1 MPGLILLSMKKVII
15 AEDIKPLLDN
25 DQSFLNRSD
34 IKIFTAATNQE
45 ALALHTTE
53 KADLIIA
60 QLDTPEM
67 NSETLSSLIR
77 NDRTLFRVSIII
89 VCSDS
94 EDDARRCLQC
104 RANTFISS
112 PIDKEILLQEMQQL
126 LYVAPRSSLRIPL
139 GIQFQLSS
147 KESPFTGYAENIS
160 ASGMLL
166 HSETLL
172 FEGEAITSSFYLPD
186 STHIVTNAEVVRIL
200 EKVAENDPNGYGIK
214 FIDLST
220 DFHSA
225 IKAFVEKERKHR

>member
-1 MPGLILLSMKKVII
+1 MKKVII

-34 IKIFTAATNQE
+34 IKIFTSATNQE

-67 NSETLSSLIR
+67 NGETLSSLIR
-77 NDRTLFRVSIII
+77 NDRTLSRVSIII

-112 PIDKEILLQEMQQL
+112 PIDIDKEILLQEMQQL
-126 LYVAPRSSLRIPL
+126 LHVAPRSSLRILL

-147 KESPFTGYAENIS
+147 KGSPFTGYAENIS

-220 DFHSA
+220 DFRSA